1 MAYSKGLRGEFP
13 GRIVIGVQGPPGPK
27 GDPFTYEDFTQEQLE
42 GLTGPQGVP
51 GPAGPAGPAGE
62 SGPAGP
68 AGPQGN
74 PGNDYVL
81 TDADKQE
88 VVNMVLNTGELA
100 QIQKD
105 IADLKYVP
113 IEITSFKPASTVM
126 EKGST
131 LTSLTVEWMLNKFP
145 SSVTF
150 DGTAIEDPMIGGGV
164 SRSGLNIKSN
174 TQFDLVVTD
183 ERGNTDTASA
193 KIYFY
198 SGIYYGVIDDGATI
212 DAAAIQ
218 ALTKSVQGSRGIT
231 FTANPGANQRIIY
244 ALPVNGYGT
253 PSFLDVDSKFQV
265 DMNLLP
271 DPITVTNSYN
281 HEENYNVWLSSEI
294 ITESTKVAVS

>member
-27 GDPFTYEDFTQEQLE
+27 GDPFTYDDFTQEQLA

-51 GPAGPAGPAGE
+51 GPAGPAGPTGE

-113 IEITSFKPASTVM
+113 IDITSFTGNLTMA
-126 EKGST
+126 KGDT
-131 LTSLTVEWMLNKFP
+131 LTERNLSWAINKDP
-145 SSVTF
+145 VSQTF
-150 DGTAIEDPMIGGGV
+150 DGEILDV
-164 SRSGLNIKSN
+164 SARSKQFTGLSITSDTKF
-174 TQFDLVVTD
+174 TLAVTD
-183 ERGNTDTASA
+183 ERGNTDKAESHV
-193 KIYFY
+193 YFY
-198 SGIYYGVIDDGATI
+198 NKLYYGVVNDGASI
-212 DAAAIQ
+212 DADFLAGLSYKIQ
-218 ALTKSVQGSRGIT
+218 KSKGMS
-231 FTANPGANQRIIY
+231 FNANPNSQRIIF
-244 ALPVNGYGT
+244 ALPESYGT
-253 PSFLDVDSKFQV
+253 PSFKDAATGFQA
-265 DMNLLP
+265 DMYCLA
-271 DPITVTNSYN
+271 DPVEMVHGKYKD
-281 HEENYNVWLSSEI
+281 NYKVWLSTNILTGSKT
-294 ITESTKVAVS
+294 ITVA